1 VLAPG
6 GCQSNL
12 RFVYKLA
19 GLATSFQKP
28 AATSVF
34 TLAVSGSAMRIGNAR
49 ASSTEQSAER
59 QPISDC
65 ASAISS
71 RRAAVRWVR

>member
-1 VLAPG
+1 MLAPG

-49 ASSTEQSAER
+49 APRRRIGRAPAYLRLRQCDLEPTCGSSVAK
-59 QPISDC
+59 
-65 ASAISS
+65 
-71 RRAAVRWVR
+71 